1 MSTRK
6 KTLLFVVPV
15 NWAPLWEGQIQAAD
29 PSLVIKVHGRDEY
42 APDDVD
48 YALSFRPPP
57 GLFKSLP
64 NLKAV
69 FSLGA
74 GVDGFLLD
82 SSYPRHVPLVR
93 FVNKWLT
100 LEMAQYTVLHTL
112 MHHRQQRMFDNFQKA
127 RQWRQGIPQRKTA
140 DTRVGILGLGEI
152 GQMAGERLR
161 DLGFPVAGWSRTKK
175 DVAGIESFAGDADLK
190 PFLARTD
197 ILTCLLPLT
206 PATRGILNAQAFA
219 AMPLG
224 AAVINAARGGH
235 LVERDLIAALDS
247 NHLSGAT
254 LDVFETEPL
263 PEDSPL
269 WTHPKVTV
277 TPHVAGLTD
286 PREAARFVID
296 NIGKVERA
304 EALSDVVDFERGY

>member
-1 MSTRK
+1 MRK

-74 GVDGFLLD
+74 GVDGFLFD
-82 SSYPRHVPLVR
+82 TDYPRHVPLVR
-93 FVNKWLT
+93 FVNRWLT

-112 MHHRQQRMFDNFQKA
+112 MHHRQQRMFDAFQKA

-175 DVAGIESFAGDADLK
+175 NVEGIESFAGDADLK

-206 PATRGILNAQAFA
+206 PATRGILNTDAFE
-219 AMPLG
+219 AMPVG

-263 PEDSPL
+263 PKDNPL

-296 NIGKVERA
+296 GMGKVERG
-304 EALSDVVDFERGY
+304 EKLSDVVDFERGY

>member
-1 MSTRK
+1 MRK

-82 SSYPRHVPLVR
+82 TDYPRHVPLVR
-93 FVNKWLT
+93 FVNRWLT

-112 MHHRQQRMFDNFQKA
+112 MHHRQQRMFDAFQKA

-175 DVAGIESFAGDADLK
+175 NVEGVESFAGDADLK

-206 PATRGILNAQAFA
+206 PATRGILNTDAFE
-219 AMPLG
+219 AMPVG

-263 PEDSPL
+263 PKDNPL

-296 NIGKVERA
+296 GMGKVERG
-304 EALSDVVDFERGY
+304 EKLSDVVDFERGY

>member
-29 PSLVIKVHGRDEY
+29 PTLDIKVQGRDAY
-42 APDDVD
+42 LPNDVD

-57 GLFKSLP
+57 GLFASLP

-74 GVDGFLLD
+74 GVDGFMLD
-82 SSYPRHVPLVR
+82 ADFPRHVPLAR

-100 LEMAQYTVLHTL
+100 LEMAQYAVLHTL
-112 MHHRQQRMFDNFQKA
+112 MHHRQQRMFDAFQKNH
-127 RQWRQGIPQRKTA
+127 QWRQGIPQRKTV

-152 GQMAGERLR
+152 GQLAGERLR

-175 DVAGIESFAGDADLK
+175 HVPGIESFAGEADLK

-206 PATRGILNAQAFA
+206 PATRGILNAEAFA
-219 AMPLG
+219 AMPVG

-263 PEDSPL
+263 PEASPL
-269 WTHPKVTV
+269 WEHPKITA

-286 PREAARFVID
+286 PKEAARFVIEGMTK
-296 NIGKVERA
+296 IESGGKLEN
-304 EALSDVVDFERGY
+304 LVDFERGY

>member
-1 MSTRK
+1 MRK

-82 SSYPRHVPLVR
+82 SSYPRHVPLMR

-112 MHHRQQRMFDNFQKA
+112 MHHRQQRMFDAFQKA

-175 DVAGIESFAGDADLK
+175 NVEGIESFAGDADLK

-206 PATRGILNAQAFA
+206 PATRGILNTDAFE
-219 AMPLG
+219 AMPVG

-263 PEDSPL
+263 PKDNPL

-296 NIGKVERA
+296 GMGKVERG
-304 EALSDVVDFERGY
+304 EKLSDVVDFERGY

>member
-1 MSTRK
+1 
-6 KTLLFVVPV
+6 
-15 NWAPLWEGQIQAAD
+15 LWEGQIQAAD

-82 SSYPRHVPLVR
+82 TDYPRHVPLVR
-93 FVNKWLT
+93 FVNRWLT

-112 MHHRQQRMFDNFQKA
+112 MHHRQQRMFDAFQKA

-161 DLGFPVAGWSRTKK
+161 DLGFPVAGWSRMKK
-175 DVAGIESFAGDADLK
+175 NVEGIESFAGDADLK

-206 PATRGILNAQAFA
+206 PATRGILNTDAFE
-219 AMPLG
+219 AMPVG

-263 PEDSPL
+263 PEDNPL

-296 NIGKVERA
+296 GMGKVERG
-304 EALSDVVDFERGY
+304 EKLSDVVDFERGY

>member
-1 MSTRK
+1 MRK

-42 APDDVD
+42 APDDID

-82 SSYPRHVPLVR
+82 TDYPRHVPLVR
-93 FVNKWLT
+93 FVNRWLT

-112 MHHRQQRMFDNFQKA
+112 MHHRQQRMFDAFQKA

-175 DVAGIESFAGDADLK
+175 NVEGIESFAGDADLK

-206 PATRGILNAQAFA
+206 PATRGILNTDAFE
-219 AMPLG
+219 AMPVG

-263 PEDSPL
+263 PKDNPL

-296 NIGKVERA
+296 GMGKVERG
-304 EALSDVVDFERGY
+304 EKLSDVVDFERGY

>member
-1 MSTRK
+1 MSTRQ

-15 NWAPLWEGQIQAAD
+15 NWAPLWEGQIAALD
-29 PSLVIKVHGRDEY
+29 PSLKIAVHGRDPYVPE
-42 APDDVD
+42 DVD

-64 NLKAV
+64 HLKAV

-82 SSYPRHVPLVR
+82 ADYPRHVPLAR
-93 FVNKWLT
+93 FVNRWLS

-112 MHHRQQRMFDNFQKA
+112 MHHRQQRAFDGFQRA

-175 DVAGIESFAGDADLK
+175 HVEGIESFAGDGELK

-206 PATRGILNAQAFA
+206 PATRGIVMSHAFA
-219 AMPLG
+219 TMPVG
-224 AAVINAARGGH
+224 AAIINAARGGH
-235 LVERDLIAALDS
+235 QKDADLVRALTDGTLGAAS
-247 NHLSGAT
+247 
-254 LDVFETEPL
+254 LDVFEIEPL
-263 PEDSPL
+263 PQESPL
-269 WTHPKVTV
+269 WTLDNCYV
-277 TPHVAGLTD
+277 TPQLAAASSETTGVAYFSRVILEHEAGKPLPHVVNVA
-286 PREAARFVID
+286 
-296 NIGKVERA
+296 
-304 EALSDVVDFERGY
+304 RGY

>member
-1 MSTRK
+1 MSARK
-6 KTLLFVVPV
+6 KTLLFVVPA

-29 PSLVIKVHGRDEY
+29 PSLSIKVHGRDDY
-42 APDDVD
+42 GPGDVD

-57 GLFKSLP
+57 GLFATLA

-82 SSYPRHVPLVR
+82 KDFPRHVPLVR
-93 FVNKWLT
+93 FVNKQLS

-112 MHHRQQRMFDNFQKA
+112 MHHRQQRAFDALQRERK
-127 RQWRQGIPQRKTA
+127 WRQGIPQRKTA
-140 DTRVGILGLGEI
+140 DTRVGILGFGEI

-161 DLGFPVAGWSRTKK
+161 DLGFPVAGWSRTRKNA
-175 DVAGIESFAGDADLK
+175 AGIESFAGDAELK

-206 PATRGILNAQAFA
+206 PATGGILNAEAFA

-235 LVERDLIAALDS
+235 LVERDLLASLDS

-263 PEDSPL
+263 PPDNPL

-296 NIGKVERA
+296 GMGKVERG
-304 EALSDVVDFERGY
+304 EKLEDVVDLERGY

>member
-112 MHHRQQRMFDNFQKA
+112 MHHRQQRMFDAFQKA

-263 PEDSPL
+263 PEDNPL

-296 NIGKVERA
+296 NMGKVERA
-304 EALSDVVDFERGY
+304 EQLCDVVDFERGY

>member
-42 APDDVD
+42 APEDVD

-112 MHHRQQRMFDNFQKA
+112 MHHRQQRMFDVFQKA

-263 PEDSPL
+263 PEDNPL

-296 NIGKVERA
+296 NMGKVERA
-304 EALSDVVDFERGY
+304 EQLCDVVDFERGY

>member
-1 MSTRK
+1 MSMRK

-15 NWAPLWEGQIQAAD
+15 NWAPLWETQIQAAD
-29 PSLVIKVHGRDEY
+29 PDLIIKVQGRDEY
-42 APDDVD
+42 TPTDVG

-57 GLFKSLP
+57 GLFKTLP

-82 SSYPRHVPLVR
+82 TDYPRHVPLVR
-93 FVNKWLT
+93 FVNQWLT
-100 LEMAQYTVLHTL
+100 MEMAQYTVLHTL
-112 MHHRQQRMFDNFQKA
+112 MHHRQQRMFDALQKA
-127 RQWRQGIPQRKTA
+127 RQWRQGVPQRKTT

-175 DVAGIESFAGDADLK
+175 NVPGIESFAGDAELK
-190 PFLARTD
+190 AFLARTD

-206 PATRGILNAQAFA
+206 PATQGILDAEAFA
-219 AMPLG
+219 AMPVG

-235 LVERDLIAALDS
+235 LVERDLVAALDS

-263 PEDSPL
+263 PESSPL

-277 TPHVAGLTD
+277 TPHVAGRTD
-286 PREAARFVID
+286 PKEAAQFVID
-296 NIGKVERA
+296 GMEKM
-304 EALSDVVDFERGY
+304 ERGETLENTVDLSRGY

>member
-1 MSTRK
+1 
-6 KTLLFVVPV
+6 LFVVPV

-42 APDDVD
+42 APDDID

-82 SSYPRHVPLVR
+82 TDYPRHVPLVR
-93 FVNKWLT
+93 FVNRWLT

-112 MHHRQQRMFDNFQKA
+112 MHHRQQRMFDAFQKA

-175 DVAGIESFAGDADLK
+175 NVEGIESFAGDADLK

-197 ILTCLLPLT
+197 ILPCLLPLT
-206 PATRGILNAQAFA
+206 PATRGILNTNAFE
-219 AMPLG
+219 AMPVG

-263 PEDSPL
+263 PKDNPL

-296 NIGKVERA
+296 GMGKVERG
-304 EALSDVVDFERGY
+304 EKLSDVVDFERGY

>member
-42 APDDVD
+42 APEDVD

-74 GVDGFLLD
+74 GVDGFLLN

-112 MHHRQQRMFDNFQKA
+112 MHHRQQRMFDAFQKA

-263 PEDSPL
+263 PEDNPL

-296 NIGKVERA
+296 GMGKVERG
-304 EALSDVVDFERGY
+304 EKLSDMVDFERGY

>member
-1 MSTRK
+1 MRK

-82 SSYPRHVPLVR
+82 TDYPRHVPLVR
-93 FVNKWLT
+93 FVNRWLT

-112 MHHRQQRMFDNFQKA
+112 MHHRQQRMFDAFQKA

-175 DVAGIESFAGDADLK
+175 NVEGIESFAGDADLK

-206 PATRGILNAQAFA
+206 PATRGILNTDAFE
-219 AMPLG
+219 AMPVG

-263 PEDSPL
+263 PKDNPL

-296 NIGKVERA
+296 GMGKVERG
-304 EALSDVVDFERGY
+304 EKLSDVVDFERGY

>member
-15 NWAPLWEGQIQAAD
+15 NWAPLWEGQVQAAD
-29 PSLVIKVHGRDEY
+29 PSLTIKVHGRDDY
-42 APDDVD
+42 APGDVD

-82 SSYPRHVPLVR
+82 KDYPRRVPLVR

-140 DTRVGILGLGEI
+140 DTRVGILGFGEI
-152 GQMAGERLR
+152 GQIAGERLR

-175 DVAGIESFAGDADLK
+175 NVPGIESFAGDADLK

-206 PATRGILNAQAFA
+206 PSTRGILNKKTFA
-219 AMPLG
+219 EMPVG

-263 PEDSPL
+263 PPDNPL

-286 PREAARFVID
+286 PREAARFVTD
-296 NIGKVERA
+296 NVNKVERG
-304 EALSDVVDFERGY
+304 EKLSDLVDFERGY

>member
-1 MSTRK
+1 MSTRQ

-15 NWAPLWEGQIQAAD
+15 NWAPLWSGSIAAAD
-29 PSLVIKVHGRDEY
+29 PTLRLPVHGRDAY
-42 APDDVD
+42 APQDVD
-48 YALSFRPPP
+48 YVLSFRPPP
-57 GLFKSLP
+57 GLLRTFA

-82 SSYPRHVPLVR
+82 NDYPRHVPLVR
-93 FVNKWLT
+93 FVNSALSQ
-100 LEMAQYTVLHTL
+100 EMAQYAVLHTL
-112 MHHRQQRMFDNFQKA
+112 MHHRQQRVFDGLQRA

-152 GQMAGERLR
+152 GQLAGERLR
-161 DLGFPVAGWSRTKK
+161 DLGFRVAGWSRAKK
-175 DVAGIESFAGDADLK
+175 HVEGIESFAGDGELK

-206 PATRGILNAQAFA
+206 PRTRGILNADAFA
-219 AMPLG
+219 AMPVG
-224 AAVINAARGGH
+224 AGIINAARGGH
-235 LVERDLIAALDS
+235 LVERDLITALDS

-263 PEDSPL
+263 LEDSPL

-286 PREAARFVID
+286 PKEATRFVVGAIA
-296 NIGKVERA
+296 KAERG
-304 EALSDVVDFERGY
+304 ENLENTVDFERGY

>member
-1 MSTRK
+1 MRK

-82 SSYPRHVPLVR
+82 TDYPRHVPLVR
-93 FVNKWLT
+93 FVNRWLT

-112 MHHRQQRMFDNFQKA
+112 MHHRQQRMFDAFQKA

-175 DVAGIESFAGDADLK
+175 NVEGIESFAGDADLK

-206 PATRGILNAQAFA
+206 PATRGILNTDAFE
-219 AMPLG
+219 AMPVG

-263 PEDSPL
+263 PEDNPL

-296 NIGKVERA
+296 GMGKVERG
-304 EALSDVVDFERGY
+304 EKLSDVVDFERGY

>member
-82 SSYPRHVPLVR
+82 STYPRHVPLVR

-112 MHHRQQRMFDNFQKA
+112 MHHRQQRMFDAFQKA

-263 PEDSPL
+263 PEDNPL

-296 NIGKVERA
+296 NMGKVERA
-304 EALSDVVDFERGY
+304 EQLCDVVDFERGY

>member
-1 MSTRK
+1 MNARK
-6 KTLLFVVPV
+6 RTLLFVVPV
-15 NWAPLWEGQIQAAD
+15 NWAPLWEGQIHAAD
-29 PSLVIKVHGRDEY
+29 PDLIIKVQGRDAY
-42 APDDVD
+42 APAEID

-57 GLFKSLP
+57 GLFKTLP

-82 SSYPRHVPLVR
+82 TEYPRHVPLVR
-93 FVNKWLT
+93 FVNRWLS
-100 LEMAQYTVLHTL
+100 LEMAQYAVLHTL
-112 MHHRQQRMFDNFQKA
+112 MHHRQQRMFDAFQKA

-140 DTRVGILGLGEI
+140 DTRVGILGFGEI
-152 GQMAGERLR
+152 GQLAGERLR

-175 DVAGIESFAGDADLK
+175 RVAGIESYAGDAELK

-206 PATRGILNAQAFA
+206 PSTRGILNAEAFA
-219 AMPLG
+219 AMPAG

-263 PEDSPL
+263 PESSPL
-269 WTHPKVTV
+269 WLHPKITV

-286 PREAARFVID
+286 PKEAARFVID
-296 NIGKVERA
+296 GMERVERG
-304 EALSDVVDFERGY
+304 EKLDNTVDFERGY

>member
-1 MSTRK
+1 MNARK
-6 KTLLFVVPV
+6 RTLLFVVPV
-15 NWAPLWEGQIQAAD
+15 NWAPLWEGQIHAAD
-29 PSLVIKVHGRDEY
+29 PDLIIKVQGRDAY
-42 APDDVD
+42 APVEID

-57 GLFKSLP
+57 GLFKTLP

-82 SSYPRHVPLVR
+82 TEYPRHVPLVR
-93 FVNKWLT
+93 FVNRWLS
-100 LEMAQYTVLHTL
+100 LEMAQYAVLHTL
-112 MHHRQQRMFDNFQKA
+112 MHHRQQRMFDAFQKA

-140 DTRVGILGLGEI
+140 DTRVGILGFGEI
-152 GQMAGERLR
+152 GQLAGERLR

-175 DVAGIESFAGDADLK
+175 RVAGIESYAGDAELK

-206 PATRGILNAQAFA
+206 PSTRGILNAEAFA
-219 AMPLG
+219 AMPAG

-263 PEDSPL
+263 PESSPL
-269 WTHPKVTV
+269 WLHPKITV

-286 PREAARFVID
+286 PKEAARFVID
-296 NIGKVERA
+296 GMERVERG
-304 EALSDVVDFERGY
+304 EKLDNTVDFERGY

>member
-82 SSYPRHVPLVR
+82 STYPRHVPLVR

-112 MHHRQQRMFDNFQKA
+112 MHHRQQRMFDVFQKA

-263 PEDSPL
+263 PEDNPL

-296 NIGKVERA
+296 NMGKVERA
-304 EALSDVVDFERGY
+304 EQLCDVVDFERGY

>member
-1 MSTRK
+1 MSARK

-15 NWAPLWEGQIQAAD
+15 NWAPLWEGQVQAAD
-29 PSLVIKVHGRDEY
+29 PSLMIKVHGRDEY
-42 APDDVD
+42 APADVD

-82 SSYPRHVPLVR
+82 KDYPRQVPLVR
-93 FVNKWLT
+93 FVNKWLA

-112 MHHRQQRMFDNFQKA
+112 MHHRQQRLFDNFQKA
-127 RQWRQGIPQRKTA
+127 QQWRQGIPQRKTA
-140 DTRVGILGLGEI
+140 DTRVGIMGLGEI

-175 DVAGIESFAGDADLK
+175 NVPGIESFAGDAELK

-206 PATRGILNAQAFA
+206 PATRGILNRKTFA
-219 AMPLG
+219 EMPVG
-224 AAVINAARGGH
+224 AVVINAARGGH

-263 PEDSPL
+263 PADNPL

-286 PREAARFVID
+286 PREAARFVTE
-296 NIGKVERA
+296 GMAKVERG
-304 EALSDVVDFERGY
+304 EKLSDVLDFERGY

>member
-1 MSTRK
+1 MSTRQ

-15 NWAPLWEGQIQAAD
+15 NWAPLWEGQIAALD
-29 PSLVIKVHGRDEY
+29 PSLKIAVHGRDPY
-42 APDDVD
+42 APEDVD
-48 YALSFRPPP
+48 YVLSFRPPP

-64 NLKAV
+64 HLKAV

-82 SSYPRHVPLVR
+82 ADYPRHVPLAR
-93 FVNKWLT
+93 FVNRWLS

-112 MHHRQQRMFDNFQKA
+112 MHHRQQRAFDGFQRA

-140 DTRVGILGLGEI
+140 DARVGILGLGEI

-175 DVAGIESFAGDADLK
+175 HVEGIESFAGDGELK

-206 PATRGILNAQAFA
+206 PETRGILNADAFA

-224 AAVINAARGGH
+224 AAIINAARGGH

-263 PEDSPL
+263 PEDNPL

-277 TPHVAGLTD
+277 TPHVAGLTQ
-286 PREAARFVID
+286 PKEAADFVIHG
-296 NIGKVERA
+296 IAKVERG
-304 EALSDVVDFERGY
+304 ETLDNLVDFARGY

>member
-42 APDDVD
+42 APEDVD

-112 MHHRQQRMFDNFQKA
+112 MHHRQQRMFDAFQKA

-263 PEDSPL
+263 PEDNPL

-296 NIGKVERA
+296 GMGKVERG
-304 EALSDVVDFERGY
+304 EKLSDMVDFERGY

>member
-1 MSTRK
+1 MRK

-82 SSYPRHVPLVR
+82 TDYPRHVPLVR
-93 FVNKWLT
+93 FVNRWLT

-112 MHHRQQRMFDNFQKA
+112 IHHRQQRMFDAFQKA

-175 DVAGIESFAGDADLK
+175 NVEGIESFAGDADLK

-206 PATRGILNAQAFA
+206 PATRGILNTDAFE
-219 AMPLG
+219 AMPVG

-263 PEDSPL
+263 PEDNPL

-296 NIGKVERA
+296 GMGKVERG
-304 EALSDVVDFERGY
+304 EKLSDVVDFERGY